1 MKKKLITILLV
12 TFCSMALHAQFV
24 NLSVINTTSNSITY
38 KISPRSNVT
47 ITGAPIWN
55 SSNVKVASLVIAPNG
70 LSATAIKTGVGR
82 TTISVIAN
90 RGTSTHIVQAKDS
103 ISVNFTTRPH

>member
-1 MKKKLITILLV
+1 
-12 TFCSMALHAQFV
+12 MALHAQFV

-38 KISPRSNVT
+38 KISPRPNVT

-70 LSATAIKTGVGR
+70 FSATAIKTGVGR

-90 RGTSTHIVQAKDS
+90 RGTSTHVIQIKDS
-103 ISVNFTTRPH
+103 VSLNVNPTPRHH

>member
-1 MKKKLITILLV
+1 MKKKLIAILLV
-12 TFCSMALHAQFV
+12 TFFSMALHAQFV

-70 LSATAIKTGVGR
+70 LSATAIKTGAGR

-103 ISVNFTTRPH
+103 VSVNFTTRPH